1 MMRPKATP
9 LTTRERLHALLH
21 ELNFKGMQR
30 VLDAD
35 SIGPSAIACRPPKSC
50 SACVPVSSL
59 VTSIW

>member
-30 VLDAD
+30 VLDAELD
-35 SIGPSAIACRPPKSC
+35 RAERN
-50 SACVPVSSL
+50 CVPAAEVVQRL
-59 VTSIW
+59 LWAPVRTC